1 MLMDADGDKH
11 RDGEH
16 GEDALNADEE
26 QVEETDGV
34 FTKVRLTE
42 RAAPDQ
48 TYRQLYQAM
57 WAQAMHMGWP
67 RFQLSDQVMTSSVYR
82 GRSDNE

>member
-1 MLMDADGDKH
+1 MVADGDKQ

-42 RAAPDQ
+42 RAAPDR
-48 TYRQLYQAM
+48 THRQSFWAM
-57 WAQAMHMGWP
+57 WAQAMHMG
-67 RFQLSDQVMTSSVYR
+67 
-82 GRSDNE
+82 